1 MRWGIGKVYF
11 GTKPSKVLGGH
22 CHEVRL
28 GCTTHNPSGVRTLFQ
43 TVGQQEAEAVVD
55 RRHCQKTIDEL
66 LAVVVS

>member
-1 MRWGIGKVYF
+1 
-11 GTKPSKVLGGH
+11 
-22 CHEVRL
+22 L